1 MLEDG
6 EEEKVEEEEGPEDEE
21 GRGVDPGD
29 EEDRV
34 EGGAEGGVKGN
45 CIKLILLASLNFIKI
60 HKKKKCT
67 TFSLSVTLFI
77 PLFLRKKVN
86 RF

>member
-60 HKKKKCT
+60 HKKKSARH
-67 TFSLSVTLFI
+67 SLFPLPYLFHY
-77 PLFLRKKVN
+77 F
-86 RF
+86 

>member
-1 MLEDG
+1 MLEGG

-45 CIKLILLASLNFIKI
+45 CIKLILLVILLKYI
-60 HKKKKCT
+60 
-67 TFSLSVTLFI
+67 
-77 PLFLRKKVN
+77 KKVHDILSF
-86 RF
+86 RYLIYSIIPKEESK

>member
-1 MLEDG
+1 MLEGG

-34 EGGAEGGVKGN
+34 EGGVEGGVKGN
-45 CIKLILLASLNFIKI
+45 CIKLILLASQFY
-60 HKKKKCT
+60 
-67 TFSLSVTLFI
+67 
-77 PLFLRKKVN
+77 
-86 RF
+86 

>member
-1 MLEDG
+1 MRCRMLEGG

-45 CIKLILLASLNFIKI
+45 CIKLILLASQFY
-60 HKKKKCT
+60 
-67 TFSLSVTLFI
+67 
-77 PLFLRKKVN
+77 
-86 RF
+86 